1 MFGNSK
7 HFIASSASWRSASCS
22 SSLAS
27 STTSI
32 RRKSRNGCESVRSD
46 ARRDLNRACAAR
58 RFLLQCKARL
68 KKMGVS
74 QNPTLRCAPAALL
87 RVLLLFSNIEMRAQ
101 NGPPFSDANWS
112 TMNPSISGANGPVDA
127 AVVDGAGNLYIGGDF
142 TAVGDVIANVIAKW
156 NGSNWTTLG
165 SGMNGPLSALA
176 ASGSNVYA
184 GGLFTMAGGSS
195 ARYITKWNGSS
206 WIALSLGMMVS
217 TPFGGTSVNALAVS
231 GTDLYAGGYFT
242 SAGTNAANS
251 IAKWD
256 GSSWRPLRS
265 GMNGTVYALA
275 VSGSNV
281 YAGGGLT
288 TTGDSRANVSAKW

>member
-156 NGSNWTTLG
+156 NGISWTAMGSGMNERVLALAVSDSDLYAGGDFTTAGSSAASRIAKWDGHNWTPLGSGVNGTVSALAVSGSDLYAGGDFTTAGSSAASRIAKWNGSNWTTLG
-165 SGMNGPLSALA
+165 SGMNGPVA
-176 ASGSNVYA
+176 
-184 GGLFTMAGGSS
+184 
-195 ARYITKWNGSS
+195 
-206 WIALSLGMMVS
+206 
-217 TPFGGTSVNALAVS
+217 ALAVS
-231 GTDLYAGGYFT
+231 
-242 SAGTNAANS
+242 
-251 IAKWD
+251 
-256 GSSWRPLRS
+256 
-265 GMNGTVYALA
+265 
-275 VSGSNV
+275 
-281 YAGGGLT
+281 
-288 TTGDSRANVSAKW
+288 DSDV